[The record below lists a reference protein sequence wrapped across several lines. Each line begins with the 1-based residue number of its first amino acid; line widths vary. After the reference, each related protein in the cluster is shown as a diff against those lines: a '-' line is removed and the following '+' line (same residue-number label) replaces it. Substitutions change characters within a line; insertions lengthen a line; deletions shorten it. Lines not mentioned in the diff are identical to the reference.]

1 MTSHFKNTIIV
12 NLSEVVQDKHG
23 LFHVDLELA
32 DGTVGYYPSNEEFL
46 KSLYVGAEVM
56 YIDTKHFNKRN
67 KINGLNLIKMAENNN
82 KVYAIVT
89 DVTKVEKNKGFYFRT
104 ITTEDGVT
112 AIHLSKQL
120 SEVESIIAGSLISY
134 TDVVT
139 KNDKDVF
146 VGVEKLKRM
155 NADDKRQL
163 SICRQSSLKA
173 AIECIAIASPK
184 GRWLE
189 KDGSV
194 NIDDCFNDVVSLAD
208 KFVQYVSVE

>member
-1 MTSHFKNTIIV
+1 MIYRSNIV
-12 NLSEVVQDKHG
+12 KLSEVVQDKHG

-32 DGTVGYYPSNEEFL
+32 DGTIGYYPGNEEFL
-46 KSLYVGAEVM
+46 RTLYVGAEVT

-67 KINGLNLIKMAENNN
+67 KINGLNLIKMADSNT
-82 KVYAIVT
+82 KVWALVT
-89 DVTKVEKNKGFYFRT
+89 EVTKVEKNKGFYFRT

-120 SEVESIIAGSLISY
+120 SEVESIIVGSLISY
-134 TDVVT
+134 TDVVV

-146 VGVEKLKRM
+146 VGVEKLRRM

-173 AIECIAIASPK
+173 AIECYTLANPK
-184 GRWLE
+184 GRWLD
-189 KDGSV
+189 KNGAV
-194 NIDDCFNDVVSLAD
+194 NVDECYTEIVTLAD